1 MELGT
6 KLGTKPAYEAPSVR
20 DLGTLAEITGSNLT
34 GHNSEGGQGGA
45 HLKTG

>member
-6 KLGTKPAYEAPSVR
+6 RLEYEAPSVR
-20 DLGTLAEITGSNLT
+20 DLGTLVEITGS
-34 GHNSEGGQGGA
+34 GVGSHNSEGGQGGA